1 MAWFTPRERAGW
13 RPRPTKYDACST
25 KGAKL
30 LKLTPQLSV
39 PLMVVGL
46 IDVLL
51 AFLEGMQNQFN
62 AVVAGQVKTAQAA
75 MRAAQLGNVQ
85 LMFEANAL
93 A

>member
-1 MAWFTPRERAGW
+1 
-13 RPRPTKYDACST
+13 
-25 KGAKL
+25 
-30 LKLTPQLSV
+30 
-39 PLMVVGL
+39 MVVGL

-51 AFLEGMQNQFN
+51 AFLEGMRNQFN

-75 MRAAQLGNVQ
+75 TRAAQLGNVQ